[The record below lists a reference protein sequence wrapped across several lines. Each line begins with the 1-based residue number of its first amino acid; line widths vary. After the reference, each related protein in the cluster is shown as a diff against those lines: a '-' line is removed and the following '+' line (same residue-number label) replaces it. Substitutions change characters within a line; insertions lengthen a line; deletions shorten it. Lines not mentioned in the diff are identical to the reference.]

1 MKVEEIIEKDKV
13 REVREDFYNGIMEK
27 MARNKMDDAG
37 PVIRKR
43 HLGMS
48 IAAGIALGI
57 LVGSIHHHMHK
68 TDRQVAMQEWLG
80 QYNQQFNF
88 KFRNLVLFVCFLILN
103 LNDSKLECIED
114 RLFN

>member
-43 HLGMS
+43 PRHEHCRGNCTRHS
-48 IAAGIALGI
+48 G
-57 LVGSIHHHMHK
+57 
-68 TDRQVAMQEWLG
+68 G
-80 QYNQQFNF
+80 QYTPPHAQ
-88 KFRNLVLFVCFLILN
+88 
-103 LNDSKLECIED
+103 D
-114 RLFN
+114 RSASGDAGVARKV

>member
-1 MKVEEIIEKDKV
+1 MNVEGIIEKVKV

-27 MARNKMDDAG
+27 MARNKIDDNG

-43 HLGMS
+43 QLGMS

-80 QYNQQFNF
+80 KYN
-88 KFRNLVLFVCFLILN
+88 I
-103 LNDSKLECIED
+103 NDTKLECIED
-114 RLFN
+114 SLFN

>member
-13 REVREDFYNGIMEK
+13 REVREDFYNGIMKK

-48 IAAGIALGI
+48 IAAGIALASRACNDAVNEG
-57 LVGSIHHHMHK
+57 
-68 TDRQVAMQEWLG
+68 
-80 QYNQQFNF
+80 YNF
-88 KFRNLVLFVCFLILN
+88 
-103 LNDSKLECIED
+103 
-114 RLFN
+114 

>member
-68 TDRQVAMQEWLG
+68 TDRQGGKKGLG
-80 QYNQQFNF
+80 KYN
-88 KFRNLVLFVCFLILN
+88 I
-103 LNDSKLECIED
+103 NDTKLECIED

>member
-13 REVREDFYNGIMEK
+13 REVREDFYNGIMKK
-27 MARNKMDDAG
+27 MARNKVDDAG

-57 LVGSIHHHMHK
+57 LVVLCYEFIAYILCPDVCMYI
-68 TDRQVAMQEWLG
+68 VA
-80 QYNQQFNF
+80 
-88 KFRNLVLFVCFLILN
+88 LFAHN
-103 LNDSKLECIED
+103 KLLKN
-114 RLFN
+114 RLWCNCVSNTHTR

>member
-13 REVREDFYNGIMEK
+13 REVREDFYNGIMKK
-27 MARNKMDDAG
+27 MARNKVDDAG

-68 TDRQVAMQEWLG
+68 TDRQVAMQEG
-80 QYNQQFNF
+80 VRKYKMYYGVEKIVFV
-88 KFRNLVLFVCFLILN
+88 KHGDLF
-103 LNDSKLECIED
+103 D
-114 RLFN
+114 RANGPLCPI

>member
-13 REVREDFYNGIMEK
+13 REVREDFYNGIMKK
-27 MARNKMDDAG
+27 MAR
-37 PVIRKR
+37 IR
-43 HLGMS
+43 HLGLS
-48 IAAGIALGI
+48 FAAGIALGI

-80 QYNQQFNF
+80 KYN
-88 KFRNLVLFVCFLILN
+88 I
-103 LNDSKLECIED
+103 NDTKLECIED

>member
-57 LVGSIHHHMHK
+57 LVGK
-68 TDRQVAMQEWLG
+68 
-80 QYNQQFNF
+80 YN
-88 KFRNLVLFVCFLILN
+88 I
-103 LNDSKLECIED
+103 NDTKLECIED

>member
-13 REVREDFYNGIMEK
+13 REVREDFYNGIMKK

-43 HLGMS
+43 HLGIS

-80 QYNQQFNF
+80 EY
-88 KFRNLVLFVCFLILN
+88 
-103 LNDSKLECIED
+103 KLECIED

>member
-13 REVREDFYNGIMEK
+13 REAREDFYNGIMKK
-27 MARNKMDDAG
+27 MARNKVDDAG

-80 QYNQQFNF
+80 KYN
-88 KFRNLVLFVCFLILN
+88 I
-103 LNDSKLECIED
+103 NDTKLECIED

>member
-13 REVREDFYNGIMEK
+13 REVREDFYNGIMKK
-27 MARNKMDDAG
+27 MARNKVDDAG

-57 LVGSIHHHMHK
+57 LVAVYTTTCTRPIGKWQCRS
-68 TDRQVAMQEWLG
+68 G
-80 QYNQQFNF
+80 
-88 KFRNLVLFVCFLILN
+88 
-103 LNDSKLECIED
+103 
-114 RLFN
+114 